1 MAMNKM
7 IDVRVEAK
15 AMLLALSC
23 AAFYVK
29 NKTTDPVMMDVAKKI
44 KGVSDAVGT
53 ALWEQICEYGWK
65 CGECDIEGSGKGCLL
80 RKEKEE
86 TEHDE
91 QKGN

>member
-7 IDVRVEAK
+7 IDVRVEAE

-23 AAFYVK
+23 AALYVK

-44 KGVSDAVGT
+44 KGVSNVVGT
-53 ALWEQICEYGWK
+53 AFWEQICEYGWK
-65 CGECDIEGSGKGCLL
+65 CGECDNEKNGKDCPL
-80 RKEKEE
+80 RKEKEAD
-86 TEHDE
+86 HDE

>member
-7 IDVRVEAK
+7 IDVRVEAE
-15 AMLLALSC
+15 AILLTLSC

-29 NKTTDPVMMDVAKKI
+29 GKTTDPVMMDFAGKI

-53 ALWEQICEYGWK
+53 AFWEQICEYGRK
-65 CGECDIEGSGKGCLL
+65 CGECDNEKSGKDCQL
-80 RKEKEE
+80 RQKKEAAEN
-86 TEHDE
+86 DE

>member
-7 IDVRVEAK
+7 LNVQVEAE

-23 AAFYVK
+23 AAFWVK

-53 ALWEQICEYGWK
+53 AFWEQVCECGWK
-65 CGECDIEGSGKGCLL
+65 CGECDIEGSGKDCPL
-80 RKEKEE
+80 RKEKE
-86 TEHDE
+86 TDHDE
-91 QKGN
+91 QKSN

>member
-7 IDVRVEAK
+7 LNVQVEAE

-23 AAFYVK
+23 AAFWVK

-53 ALWEQICEYGWK
+53 AFWEQVCEYGWK
-65 CGECDIEGSGKGCLL
+65 CGECDIEGSGKGCPL

-91 QKGN
+91 QKGD

>member
-7 IDVRVEAK
+7 IDVRVEAE

-23 AAFYVK
+23 ATFYVK

-44 KGVSDAVGT
+44 KGVTGEVGT
-53 ALWEQICEYGWK
+53 AFWEQICEYGRK
-65 CGECDIEGSGKGCLL
+65 CGECDTEKSGKDCPL
-80 RKEKEE
+80 RQKKEAAEN
-86 TEHDE
+86 DE

>member
-7 IDVRVEAK
+7 IDVRVEAE

-23 AAFYVK
+23 AAFWVK

-53 ALWEQICEYGWK
+53 AFWEQVCEYGWK
-65 CGECDIEGSGKGCLL
+65 CGECDIEGSGKDCPL
-80 RKEKEE
+80 RQVKEE
-86 TEHDE
+86 DNE
-91 QKGN
+91 Q

>member
-7 IDVRVEAK
+7 IDVRVEAE

-53 ALWEQICEYGWK
+53 AFWEQICEYGWK
-65 CGECDIEGSGKGCLL
+65 CGECDNEKSGKDCPL
-80 RKEKEE
+80 RQKKEE
-86 TEHDE
+86 AQHDE
-91 QKGN
+91 QKSN